1 MVHQVGTKP
10 FVAGAS
16 EYVDRENP
24 VEAPLQVVAHLLLLA
39 DWFSRIRPASPGRH
53 DRFQHLRRR
62 GVFQFHG
69 SYGYAWNCG
78 TRGEAEQ
85 AALARCTASD
95 ARIVGWVQGDWL
107 VLAIGENNS
116 YGIGWEYGDGATNTV
131 AQQRAIDE
139 YHARGDE
146 VRTLICLCSGDIDPV
161 ILR

>member
-1 MVHQVGTKP
+1 MLTAASIQLKHLCKSLLISFCLLTGSLEFASQAQADTIDFSTYGA
-10 FVAGAS
+10 VA
-16 EYVDRENP
+16 
-24 VEAPLQVVAHLLLLA
+24 
-39 DWFSRIRPASPGRH
+39 FSSST
-53 DRFQHLRRR
+53 
-62 GVFQFHG
+62 G

-95 ARIVGWVQGDWL
+95 ARIVGWVQGGWL

-139 YHARGDE
+139 CHARGE
-146 VRTLICLCSGDIDPV
+146 KVRTLICLCSGDIDPV
-161 ILR
+161 ILK